1 MMHAKKLRAS
11 DLIPGRRYITPT
23 GKMAQLC
30 FPKDNG
36 ISRTSFVFV
45 YMQAYGQ
52 QDKENGF
59 AIRADNATAIAAL
72 REA

>member
-1 MMHAKKLRAS
+1 MKHAKKLRAS

-23 GKMAQLC
+23 GKVAELM
-30 FPKDNG
+30 PPNDNG

-45 YMQAYGQ
+45 YALEYGK
-52 QDKENGF
+52 QDKDNGF
-59 AIRADNATAIAAL
+59 AIRADNATAIAAM